1 MSASDNLSRVQ
12 FRQDDA
18 DRMYG
23 EPDYD
28 DVGQDSDSSYG
39 YTEDDVPDY
48 LYKREGLDDDDGPM

>member
-1 MSASDNLSRVQ
+1 MSAHDALSKVQ

-28 DVGQDSDSSYG
+28 EAGQDSDSSYG
-39 YTEDDVPDY
+39 YTEDDAPDY
-48 LYKREGLDDDDGPM
+48 LYKREGLDDRE